1 MRFLSLFLLAF
12 CLLAFPAEGNAEPVQ
27 NKESSVVELHTSKG
41 IIVIELNEE
50 KAPATVANFKK
61 YVEDGF
67 YEGTIFHRV
76 IAAFMI
82 QGGGLTENMASKK
95 NNAAIQNEADNGLAN
110 DKYTISMARTN
121 DPHSATSQFFINT
134 NNNASLNYKAG
145 PPVSWGYCVFGKVIE
160 GTDIVDAIEK
170 TTTQSLGYYQDVPV
184 EPIVIEK
191 AVFRQ

>member
-41 IIVIELNEE
+41 LIVIELNEE
-50 KAPATVANFKK
+50 KAPATVANFKQ
-61 YVEDGF
+61 YVEEGF

-95 NNAAIQNEADNGLAN
+95 NNATIQNEADNGLAN

-160 GTDIVDAIEK
+160 GTDVVDAIEK

-191 AVFRQ
+191 VVFRQ